1 MALGYTR
8 RTGTLPVEVTGF
20 VGRLPELERIRE
32 LLRNARLAT
41 LIGPGGVGKS
51 RLALRTALSLKG
63 EYDDGVLLVELSAL
77 HDPELL
83 PGAVASALGLPEQSA
98 RVLMDVVVEHLEN
111 RRVLLVLDTCEHL
124 LDACAALADLLL
136 REAPGVTLLATS
148 RQPLDVPGEHT
159 LPVPPLG
166 DEDAVALFGQRAAAV
181 VPGFTVDARNR
192 GDVLALCRRLDGIP
206 LAIELATV
214 RLRALPLEQLAARLE
229 QRFQVLTGGRRSAS
243 LPRHQT
249 LRTAIDWSYDL
260 CSPQERLLWARLSV
274 FAGSFDLTAVEE
286 VCADDED
293 EPRTGFPE
301 LTAGHGHRAL
311 DGGDGGPDASGG
323 VGSGAGLHGPQAR
336 PDASGDQRDALDDK
350 ETGGLA
356 RDEILEHLI
365 GLVDKSVVLRDGDD
379 GARYRLLDTIREYGG
394 DRCAPAERE
403 RCRRRHREHYLGR
416 ASYFFDML
424 LTAEQVPLYWQLHRD
439 LADLRGAL
447 EYSLSRPDG
456 VRPALLMAARLW
468 PFWST
473 AGLLKEGR
481 YWLEKGLAL
490 DSGVSQERAQALL
503 WGSLLAVMQGDVGP
517 AHAGFE
523 ETVRVAGEC
532 GAELDRTLAVG
543 YLGGIAHLMGDEE
556 TARRNLAEALAG
568 HQRMG
573 DPFGL
578 VVHHYQSSYVQS
590 LIRRSDAST
599 AHAEEALL
607 RISQAPGGGV
617 GECMITGQL
626 LGIKGL
632 AAWTRG
638 DAADS
643 VRLARESLRAGRE
656 LRDSYATTNSLEL
669 LAWGSSETGG
679 ARLAAWLL
687 GTCGELWSKIGA
699 PMFGL
704 PLYEDDHARVVEAL
718 RAELGE
724 SEYQLLFEQ
733 GAQIPID
740 QAVELALAGATRPVS
755 AAERAP
761 SVDHLTRREREVA
774 VLIAAGLTNREISER
789 LVISK
794 RTADA
799 HVEHILAKL
808 GFSSRTQIAALTNG
822 SSDPVPGR
830 LQPLDGGRA

>member
-20 VGRLPELERIRE
+20 VGRISELEHVRE
-32 LLRNARLAT
+32 LLRSSRLTT

-63 EYDDGVLLVELSAL
+63 EYQDGVMLVELSAL

-83 PGAVASALGLPEQSA
+83 PGAVASTLGLPEQSG
-98 RVLMDVVVEHLEN
+98 RVMLDVVVEHLED
-111 RRVLLVLDTCEHL
+111 RRILLVLDTCEHL
-124 LDACAALADLLL
+124 LDACALLTDLLL
-136 REAPGVTLLATS
+136 HEAPGVTVLATS

-159 LPVPPLG
+159 LLVPPLG
-166 DEDAVALFGQRAAAV
+166 DEDAIALFAQRAAAV
-181 VPGFTVDARNR
+181 VPGFTVDAHNR
-192 GDVLALCRRLDGIP
+192 GSVLALCKRLDGIP

-229 QRFQVLTGGRRSAS
+229 QRFQVLTGGRRSAA

-249 LRTAIDWSYDL
+249 LRTAIDWSHDL
-260 CSPQERLLWARLSV
+260 CSAQERLLWARLSV

-293 EPRTGFPE
+293 GQEDSE
-301 LTAGHGHRAL
+301 SN
-311 DGGDGGPDASGG
+311 GGKGN
-323 VGSGAGLHGPQAR
+323 
-336 PDASGDQRDALDDK
+336 
-350 ETGGLA
+350 GLA

-365 GLVDKSVVLRDGDD
+365 GLVDKSVVLRDGDE

-394 DRCAPAERE
+394 DRCTPTERE
-403 RCRRRHREHYLGR
+403 RSRRRHRDHYLGR
-416 ASYFFDML
+416 SSYFFEML

-439 LADLRGAL
+439 LADLRSAL

-456 VRPALLMAARLW
+456 VRPALVMAARLW

-490 DSGVSQERAQALL
+490 DSGASRERAQALL
-503 WGSLLAVMQGDVGP
+503 WNSLLAVMQGDVGP
-517 AHAGFE
+517 AHEGFQ
-523 ETVRVAGEC
+523 ETLRIAEEC
-532 GAELDRTLAVG
+532 GSELDGVLALG
-543 YLGGIAHLMGDEE
+543 YLGGISWLMGDEE
-556 TARRNLAEALAG
+556 NGRRTVAEALAG
-568 HQRMG
+568 HHRIG
-573 DPFGL
+573 EPLGL

-590 LIRRSDAST
+590 LIRRSDEST
-599 AHAEEALL
+599 AHAEEALRL
-607 RISQAPGGGV
+607 IALAPGGGV

-632 AAWTRG
+632 AAWSRG
-638 DAADS
+638 DPGES
-643 VRLARESLRAGRE
+643 VRLARESLRAAME

-679 ARLAAWLL
+679 SRLAAWLL
-687 GTCGELWSKIGA
+687 GTCGELWRKIGS

-704 PLYEDDHARVVEAL
+704 AIYQDDHSRVEGAL

-724 SEYQLLFEQ
+724 SEYRLLFEQ
-733 GAQIPID
+733 GAQIAID
-740 QAVELALAGATRPVS
+740 RAVELALAGAACPLPGT
-755 AAERAP
+755 ATDRAP
-761 SVDHLTRREREVA
+761 SFDQLTRREREVA
-774 VLIAAGLTNREISER
+774 TLISAGLTNREISER

-808 GFSSRTQIAALTNG
+808 GFSSRTQIAALAG
-822 SSDPVPGR
+822 VDAGPGAADR
-830 LQPLDGGRA
+830 PTPAP

>member
-1 MALGYTR
+1 MENRVGGDMALGYTR
-8 RTGTLPVEVTGF
+8 RTGTLPVEVTSF
-20 VGRLPELERIRE
+20 VGRVSELDQVRG
-32 LLRNARLAT
+32 LLRRSRLVT
-41 LIGPGGVGKS
+41 LLGPGGVGKS

-63 EYDDGVLLVELSAL
+63 EYDDGVVLVELSAL

-83 PGAVASALGLPEQSA
+83 PGAVASTLGLPEQSG
-98 RVLMDVVVEHLEN
+98 RVMLDVVVEHLED

-124 LDACAALADLLL
+124 LDACALLSDLLL
-136 REAPGVTLLATS
+136 REAPGVTVLATS

-166 DEDAVALFGQRAAAV
+166 NEDAVALFAQRADAV
-181 VPGFTVDARNR
+181 VPGFVVDARNR
-192 GDVLALCRRLDGIP
+192 GDVLALCKRLDGIP

-229 QRFQVLTGGRRSAS
+229 HRFQVLTGGRRSAA

-249 LRTAIDWSYDL
+249 LRTAIDWSHDL

-274 FAGSFDLTAVEE
+274 FAGPFDLTAVEE

-293 EPRTGFPE
+293 
-301 LTAGHGHRAL
+301 
-311 DGGDGGPDASGG
+311 
-323 VGSGAGLHGPQAR
+323 GLR
-336 PDASGDQRDALDDK
+336 KK
-350 ETGGLA
+350 EAGGLA
-356 RDEILEHLI
+356 RDEILEHLV
-365 GLVDKSVVLRDGDD
+365 GLVDKSVVLRDGDE

-394 DRCAPAERE
+394 DRCTPTERE
-403 RCRRRHREHYLGR
+403 QCRRRHRDHYLGR
-416 ASYFFDML
+416 ASYFFEML

-439 LADLRGAL
+439 LADLRSAL

-456 VRPALLMAARLW
+456 VRPALVMAARLW

-473 AGLLKEGR
+473 AGLLKEGT

-490 DSGVSQERAQALL
+490 DSGVSRERSQALL
-503 WGSLLAVMQGDVGP
+503 WGSLLAVMQGDMGP

-523 ETVRVAGEC
+523 ETVKVAGEC
-532 GAELDRTLAVG
+532 GSELDRVLALG
-543 YLGGIAHLMGDEE
+543 YLGGIAWLMGDEE
-556 TARRNLAEALAG
+556 NARRTLADVLAA
-568 HQRMG
+568 HHRMD

-590 LIRRSDAST
+590 LVRRSDDAT
-599 AHAEEALL
+599 AHAEEALR
-607 RISQAPGGGV
+607 RIALAPGGGA

-638 DAADS
+638 DSGES

-656 LRDSYATTNSLEL
+656 LRDAYATTNSLEL

-679 ARLAAWLL
+679 SRLAAWLL
-687 GTCGELWSKIGA
+687 GTCGELWRKIGS
-699 PMFGL
+699 PMFGVAI
-704 PLYEDDHARVVEAL
+704 YTDDHSRVEAAL

-724 SEYQLLFEQ
+724 SEYRLLFEQ

-740 QAVELALAGATRPVS
+740 QAVELALAGAPRPVS
-755 AAERAP
+755 AADRVP
-761 SVDHLTRREREVA
+761 SFDHLTRREREVA
-774 VLIAAGLTNREISER
+774 TLISAGLTNREISEH

-808 GFSSRTQIAALTNG
+808 GFSSRTQIAALA
-822 SSDPVPGR
+822 PK
-830 LQPLDGGRA
+830 DGAGGGTPDRR